1 MTISVT
7 FFQACVTILLTFDL
21 KISALKNLT
30 VAFLLFCMRELYCG
44 FTFANPIKNN
54 ALEEFLPI
62 LLHKKLQSLRKNSFV
77 LDIMH

>member
-7 FFQACVTILLTFDL
+7 FFQAWVTILLTFDL

-30 VAFLLFCMRELYCG
+30 VPFLLFCMAELYCG

-54 ALEEFLPI
+54 AFEEFLPI

>member
-1 MTISVT
+1 MTVSVT
-7 FFQACVTILLTFDL
+7 FFQAWSWSQD
-21 KISALKNLT
+21 ISIKKLT
-30 VAFLLFCMRELYCG
+30 VAFLLFYMVELYCG

-62 LLHKKLQSLRKNSFV
+62 LLHKKLQNLRKTSFV